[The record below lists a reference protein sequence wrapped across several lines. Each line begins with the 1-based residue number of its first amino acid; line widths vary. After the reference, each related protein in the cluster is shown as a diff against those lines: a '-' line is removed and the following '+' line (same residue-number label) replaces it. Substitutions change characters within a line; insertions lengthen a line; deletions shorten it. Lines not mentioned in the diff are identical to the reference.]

1 MRICYSSSDGE
12 FYFSLK
18 VYCIYDIMPIVLSKR
33 RNIMNLPTKFTKTFI
48 ENLKKYQPILRKMK
62 ENEVNETDTVKVIND
77 ILSDLFGY
85 DKYSDI
91 TSEYAI
97 RGTYCDLAIK
107 GSNNKPYILIEVKG
121 ISIALN
127 DNHIKQ
133 TIDYGANE
141 GVKWCVLTNG
151 EYWKVYLIK
160 FAQPIDKELVFE
172 FNLLDLNV
180 KDEKMLSM
188 IFALSKLGK
197 EKSVIEDLYSEIQVK
212 NKYIIGALLNSGD
225 VFSLI
230 RKNMRKLF
238 DDIKIS
244 EEEISS
250 FVRNDIIRR
259 DIIDTDEAKKAVK
272 DIEKRR
278 KKLENKIKKD
288 QEKNSEIDKKEV

>member
-1 MRICYSSSDGE
+1 
-12 FYFSLK
+12 
-18 VYCIYDIMPIVLSKR
+18 
-33 RNIMNLPTKFTKTFI
+33 MNLPTKFTKTFI

-133 TIDYGANE
+133 AIDYGANE

-151 EYWKVYLIK
+151 EYWKVYRIK

-244 EEEISS
+244 EEDISS
-250 FVRNDIIRR
+250 FGRNDIIRR

>member
-1 MRICYSSSDGE
+1 
-12 FYFSLK
+12 
-18 VYCIYDIMPIVLSKR
+18 
-33 RNIMNLPTKFTKTFI
+33 MNLPTKFTKTFI

-107 GSNNKPYILIEVKG
+107 GSNNKPDILIEVKG

-151 EYWKVYLIK
+151 EYWKVYRIK

-230 RKNMRKLF
+230 KKNMRKLF

>member
-1 MRICYSSSDGE
+1 
-12 FYFSLK
+12 
-18 VYCIYDIMPIVLSKR
+18 
-33 RNIMNLPTKFTKTFI
+33 MNLPTKFTKTFI

>member
-1 MRICYSSSDGE
+1 
-12 FYFSLK
+12 
-18 VYCIYDIMPIVLSKR
+18 MPIVLSKR

-133 TIDYGANE
+133 AIDYGANE

-151 EYWKVYLIK
+151 EYWKVYRIK

-244 EEEISS
+244 EEDISS
-250 FVRNDIIRR
+250 FARNDIIRR

>member
-1 MRICYSSSDGE
+1 
-12 FYFSLK
+12 
-18 VYCIYDIMPIVLSKR
+18 
-33 RNIMNLPTKFTKTFI
+33 MNLPAKFTKNFI
-48 ENLKKYQPILRKMK
+48 ENLKKYQTILKKMK

-97 RGTYCDLAIK
+97 RGTYCDLAIR

-121 ISIALN
+121 ISISLN

-141 GVKWCVLTNG
+141 GVKWCILTNG
-151 EYWKVYLIK
+151 ELWKIYRIK

-172 FNLLDLNV
+172 FNLLDLNT
-180 KDEKMLSM
+180 KDEKTLSM

-212 NKYIIGALLNSGD
+212 NKYIIGALLNSED
-225 VFSLI
+225 VFYLI
-230 RKNMRKLF
+230 RKNMKKLF
-238 DDIKIS
+238 NDVKIS
-244 EEEISS
+244 EDEIAS
-250 FVRNDIIRR
+250 FVHNDIIRR
-259 DIIDTDEAKKAVK
+259 EIIDTEEAKKAQK
-272 DIEKRR
+272 DIEKQR
-278 KKLENKIKKD
+278 KKIENKLKKEK
-288 QEKNSEIDKKEV
+288 EKNIEICNNGEAK

>member
-1 MRICYSSSDGE
+1 
-12 FYFSLK
+12 
-18 VYCIYDIMPIVLSKR
+18 
-33 RNIMNLPTKFTKTFI
+33 MNLSTKFTKTFI

-151 EYWKVYLIK
+151 EYWKVYRIK

-230 RKNMRKLF
+230 KKNMRKLF

-288 QEKNSEIDKKEV
+288 QEKNTEIDKKEV